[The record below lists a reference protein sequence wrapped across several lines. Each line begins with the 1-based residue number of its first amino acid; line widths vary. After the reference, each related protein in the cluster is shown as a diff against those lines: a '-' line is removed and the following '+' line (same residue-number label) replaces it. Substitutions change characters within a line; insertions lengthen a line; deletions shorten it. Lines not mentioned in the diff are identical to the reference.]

1 MIVAIFA
8 LLAGLAGTAWAAGLT
23 KNSVG
28 SKQIKANA
36 VKSVD
41 VLDGAI
47 TTADLADGAITSAK
61 VADGSLGPAD
71 LEASLATKTFTVHRS
86 FPADGNPNELISV
99 PGIAVLTGRCG
110 ANNANLAYNN
120 SSANAEVASVV
131 LNPAIEGGAVSGQ
144 QQTATVSPGGV
155 TALGVQSTSVEGQV
169 RVAASGQYMD
179 ADVLFAH
186 PASDPNT
193 CEIWTKVTV
202 SADLGAG

>member
-1 MIVAIFA
+1 MTVAIIA
-8 LLAGLAGTAWAAGLT
+8 LFAGLAGTAWAAGLA

-28 SKQIKANA
+28 SKQIKPNA

-47 TTADLADGAITSAK
+47 TSADVADSSITSAK
-61 VADGSLGPAD
+61 IVDGSLGPAD
-71 LEASLATKTFTVHRS
+71 LEASLATRTFAVHRS
-86 FPADGNPNELISV
+86 FPADNTDVELISV

-110 ANNANLAYNN
+110 ATNANLAYKN
-120 SSANAEVASVV
+120 SGANTEVVSVV
-131 LNPAIEGGAVSGQ
+131 LNPATQGGGASGV
-144 QQTATVSPGGV
+144 QQTAPITPGGV
-155 TALGVQSTSVEGQV
+155 TALGVQSTAAEGQV

-202 SADLGAG
+202 SADLGGG